1 MQIIKIPRFKD
12 ERERRRTPDLILKDL
27 KKNYEEFSRLSLE
40 EIHLD
45 NSKEKEADK
54 LIFENSK
61 EEFEKQDRIFFIG
74 GDESIEAQISKAF
87 IESFKEKAFVFICA
101 KPNIR
106 LLQNLLEHVDKSK
119 IYLIGLRNL
128 NLKEKD
134 FLQKTNIKIFSDGFN
149 LEAGM
154 DFIMEKIRK
163 EDSLIFLNL
172 NVLDP
177 AFAPNVLNS
186 EPGGMSTRELFYIL
200 RRIGFLQN
208 MRGFCLY
215 GVDGEKDEKQ
225 GGKTI
230 SVASRS
236 LNILLGN
243 YSKK

>member
-134 FLQKTNIKIFSDGFN
+134 FLQKTNINIFSDGFN
-149 LEAGM
+149 L
-154 DFIMEKIRK
+154 
-163 EDSLIFLNL
+163 
-172 NVLDP
+172 
-177 AFAPNVLNS
+177 
-186 EPGGMSTRELFYIL
+186 
-200 RRIGFLQN
+200 
-208 MRGFCLY
+208 
-215 GVDGEKDEKQ
+215 
-225 GGKTI
+225 
-230 SVASRS
+230 
-236 LNILLGN
+236 
-243 YSKK
+243 